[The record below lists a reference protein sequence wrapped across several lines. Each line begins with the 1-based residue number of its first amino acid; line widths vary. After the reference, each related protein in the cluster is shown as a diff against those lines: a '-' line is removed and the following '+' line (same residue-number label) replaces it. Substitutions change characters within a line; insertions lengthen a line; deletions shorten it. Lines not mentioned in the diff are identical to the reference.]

1 MHVSAGSFS
10 EDRPLGWDPVAAGN
24 RAGDGM
30 ARFVSEEKA
39 PGTPSS
45 FPFQRCHLICE
56 RVGAFQFAQSFAGT
70 GFTQRAE
77 KGRQPGGHVLRYW
90 FDPVDGTAEFRK
102 LFRLFFRFQL
112 RQDNG
117 QNGGFQIASGPG
129 SRQQLEQFF
138 LDALRRNAVQMRPQ
152 CPGSSTGGWV
162 DGETEPGREP
172 VEPQD
177 AQRVLLKAAFRLP
190 HRPHEMGGKVVPPA
204 KGVDEPF
211 LGAVC
216 HSVDGEIPPGKI
228 LPYIRHKADGIRVAA
243 IGIGPFGAEGRCLI
257 EPAALLHRHGAV
269 LQAGGDTLFL
279 PEQRHHLLRA
289 GAGAEVPI
297 VGGQP
302 QQAVP
307 DTAAHGVGRMAR
319 PMERIQQQ
327 SCTRVKFDRCHV
339 VSSSYCRMICLP
351 SKPHSV
357 AGNTACALGRAA
369 SGSRIMGE

>member
-1 MHVSAGSFS
+1 M
-10 EDRPLGWDPVAAGN
+10 PLKAQSIRWVPQLEL
-24 RAGDGM
+24 
-30 ARFVSEEKA
+30 VSEEKA

-45 FPFQRCHLICE
+45 FPFQRCHLIRE

-70 GFTQRAE
+70 GFSQRTE
-77 KGRQPGGHVLRYW
+77 KGRQPGGHVLRCW

-102 LFRLFFRFQL
+102 PFRLFFRFQL

-129 SRQQLEQFF
+129 CRQQLEQFL
-138 LDALRRNAVQMRPQ
+138 LDALRRDAVQMRPQ
-152 CPGSSTGGWV
+152 CPGSSTGGWG
-162 DGETEPGREP
+162 DGEAEPGREP

-190 HRPHEMGGKVVPPA
+190 HRPHEMGGKVVLSA

-216 HSVDGEIPPGKI
+216 HGVDGEIPPGKI
-228 LPYIRHKADGIRVAA
+228 LPHIRHKADGIRVAA
-243 IGIGPFGAEGRCLI
+243 IGVSPLGAEGRCLI

-269 LQAGGDTLFL
+269 LQAGGDALFL

-307 DTAAHGVGRMAR
+307 DTAAHSVGRMAR

-327 SCTRVKFDRCHV
+327 GCTRVKFDRCHV
-339 VSSSYCRMICLP
+339 ASSSYCKMICLP
-351 SKPHSV
+351 SKPHSA